1 MSKLFESQAFQEF
14 LQKRCEEIITEDEEC
29 REVDRLIT
37 NAETILKTTFSSIQ
51 LETFLQYE
59 KLCSDYQLISN
70 VAIYKKCLC
79 DIHMK

>member
-1 MSKLFESQAFQEF
+1 MSDIFESPAFQEF
-14 LQKRCEEIITEDEEC
+14 LQKRCEEITESDKHIRDIDSLITESE
-29 REVDRLIT
+29 
-37 NAETILKTTFSSIQ
+37 NKLKCTFSKIQ
-51 LETFLQYE
+51 LELFLQYE